1 MIDSRKKLKL
11 IYFSQLQKYSYV
23 RMGDRN
29 SETKEISTW
38 NIEGVIC
45 VLLTAYSKV
54 RKKSHELKK
63 E

>member
-38 NIEGVIC
+38 NIEGVIW